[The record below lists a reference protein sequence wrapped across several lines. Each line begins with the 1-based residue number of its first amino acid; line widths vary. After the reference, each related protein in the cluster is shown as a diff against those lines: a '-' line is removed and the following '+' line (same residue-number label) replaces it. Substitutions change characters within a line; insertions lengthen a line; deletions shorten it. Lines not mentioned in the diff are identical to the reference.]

1 VTRVNRVAGR
11 GRSRHPG
18 ARMGPRADEAG
29 PSGTAPEPLR
39 ARSARSRTVDPMS
52 APGSSADDPGA
63 LIGNRALAGRTIR
76 LLDIEEPEHVDVHPE
91 QPASLANDTAH
102 PIKVGP
108 TIGALAGLERQILL
122 TPEQAGAL
130 LAVPGSWL
138 RVKAAAGQ
146 IPSRRLGKHLRFTR
160 SDLDAIADAAARPIR
175 QPQPT
180 ATPTRATLVNRQGPR
195 RRVS

>member
-1 VTRVNRVAGR
+1 
-11 GRSRHPG
+11 
-18 ARMGPRADEAG
+18 
-29 PSGTAPEPLR
+29 
-39 ARSARSRTVDPMS
+39 MS
-52 APGSSADDPGA
+52 ALGSSADNPAA
-63 LIGNRALAGRTIR
+63 LIGNRALAGRAIR
-76 LLDIEEPEHVDVHPE
+76 LLDIEEPEHVDVHPNR
-91 QPASLANDTAH
+91 QASLADDTAH
-102 PIKVGP
+102 PVKMGP
-108 TIGALAGLERQILL
+108 TTGALAGLERQILL

-180 ATPTRATLVNRQGPR
+180 AAPTRATPVNRQGPR
-195 RRVS
+195 RHVS